1 MTNNEEKWAVFWCD
15 LLNPIIYSDVEKELT
30 SQILKQIAAQKV
42 LFPNGEIKK
51 PSLSTLKR
59 KLKKYENGG
68 FDALFRKK
76 RDDIGKPRVVPEEV
90 VQKAIEI
97 KKEQPFRSP
106 RTINRFLND
115 MYGITLSPSTLYY
128 HLEQAGATRT
138 KLGITKK
145 KVRKRWTKDHTH
157 DLWVGDFE
165 EGPYVMEDND
175 VVPTYLSAFIDCHSR
190 YGVTGRYYLRQNL
203 DVLIDSFVRALSV
216 HGAPLGLFLDNAKV
230 YHSNGLKAACYRI
243 STRLMYRQAGD
254 PASGGVVERFFLT
267 VQNQFEAEV
276 RSGDI
281 LSLEQL
287 NAAFS
292 AWLCVSYHREI
303 HSEIG
308 DTPENQYKK
317 GLRIK
322 RMVDINQIMQAFM
335 EKIQRTVHRTFS
347 DVQVSKKYYRVDPR
361 LRGDKVM
368 VSFDP
373 FRMADKVSVYSL
385 KGEYL
390 GEGVLHFREESEILP
405 SPPQKKPD
413 HSYLDL
419 LKRQHQQELDKQ
431 TRGIDY
437 RSIKKERPFPFYEF
451 AKQIAR
457 ALYKKGGLTS
467 FTAEELELLKKTYNQ
482 SLQINETVTSQ
493 AVRNAGHKSVGGI
506 IHELKQL
513 LKKENESCF

>member
-1 MTNNEEKWAVFWCD
+1 MKNNEEKWAVFWCE

-30 SQILKQIAAQKV
+30 SPILKQIASQKV
-42 LFPNGEIKK
+42 LFPDGEIKK

-59 KLKKYENGG
+59 KLKKYQNGG

-76 RDDIGKPRVVPEEV
+76 RGDIGKPRVVPEEV
-90 VQKAIEI
+90 IKKAIEL

-106 RTINRFLND
+106 STINRFLND
-115 MYGITLSPSTLYY
+115 MYGTTLSPSTLYY

-145 KVRKRWTKDHTH
+145 KVRKRWTKDNTH

-190 YGVTGRYYLRQNL
+190 YIVTGRYYLRQNM

-216 HGAPLGLFLDNAKV
+216 HGAPLAIFVDNAKV
-230 YHSNGLKAACYRI
+230 YHSHGLKAACYRI
-243 STRLMYRQAGD
+243 STRLMHRPVGE
-254 PASGGVVERFFLT
+254 PESGGIVERFFQT
-267 VQNQFEAEV
+267 AQHQFEAEV

-281 LSLEQL
+281 LGLEQL
-287 NAAFS
+287 NTAFS
-292 AWLCVSYHREI
+292 AWLSVSYHREV
-303 HSEIG
+303 HTEIG

-322 RMVDINQIMQAFM
+322 RMIDINQIMQAFM

-361 LRGDKVM
+361 FRGDKVM
-368 VSFDP
+368 ISFDP
-373 FRMADKVSVYSL
+373 FRMADKVFVYSIN
-385 KGEYL
+385 GEYL
-390 GEGVLHFREESEILP
+390 GEGIPHYREESGVIVS
-405 SPPQKKPD
+405 SPKKKPG

-419 LKRQHQQELDKQ
+419 LKRQHQKELDKQ

-437 RSIKKERPFPFYEF
+437 RAIKKERPFPFYEF
-451 AKQIAR
+451 AKQIAK

-482 SLQINETVTSQ
+482 SILIDETLTSQ
-493 AVRNAGHKSVGGI
+493 AVRNAGHKSIGCI
-506 IHELKQL
+506 IHELKHL
-513 LKKENESCF
+513 LKKEN